1 MRKSIILLLAVFLSL
16 STFAAER
23 EIHWGYS
30 TKQVDGVLAMQ
41 AGAIYVP
48 SEVAQLY
55 KGCQLKGV
63 VAGLYGEAKTL
74 TGFATKTLGGDNLAS
89 GTMSSARAGENNI
102 TFDQPYTIDGE
113 AFYVGY
119 TYTGNTLGLGACNV
133 AGKNGCWVEQSGSW
147 INNASSG
154 KTLNIRAIIS
164 GDSKALP
171 NDGAL
176 LTIDQNQTVELGKT
190 LTLTGKYVSMSP
202 NFTKTYSLTVSIDGQ
217 EQKTVDVTK
226 INIGPNAENT
236 FSVELD
242 PFTAVGK
249 HDVTVTLSK
258 FGTAADPYMD
268 NNTVT
273 TTVEVM
279 KRIPLRRYVVETST
293 ALSCGWCPGATV
305 AMNALYEQYPD
316 NYIGIEVYTSGSLY
330 APTYNSF
337 YFGATPTSMINRTQL
352 VQNAMASGG
361 VSTYMQQNGLT
372 SHVDVSV
379 EGHLVGGTTKQ
390 VEATATANFI
400 NAEAPANYRWAFV
413 LTEND
418 VTDQEY
424 SQDNYYSGGSHGT
437 MGGWEKLSNPTS
449 AVPPTHVAR
458 AIYDY
463 QGIYGSFPSKV
474 EADTPVEYTKT
485 LDIPQNVADV
495 HKLNVIALLFNSLT
509 NEIVNAAEAQVE
521 DPTGIADVEQASR
534 PQFILNGNSLTA
546 VDGTQLSVY
555 AASGEQ
561 VAPTALKSGVYVV
574 KTAKGNV
581 QQTRKIVVK

>member
-1 MRKSIILLLAVFLSL
+1 MRKSILLLLAVFLSL
-16 STFAAER
+16 STFAAEK
-23 EIHWGYS
+23 EINWGYS
-30 TKQVDGVLAMQ
+30 TKSVDGVLGME

-48 SEVAQLY
+48 AEVAQLY

-63 VAGLYGEAKTL
+63 VAGLYGEATTL
-74 TGFATKTLGGDNLAS
+74 TGFATKNLSGDSFAS
-89 GTMSSARAGENNI
+89 GTMSGARAGDNTI

-119 TYTGNTLGLGACNV
+119 SYTGNTLGLGACNV
-133 AGKNGCWVEQSGSW
+133 VSQNGCWVKQSGSW

-154 KTLNIRAIIS
+154 KTLNIRAVIS
-164 GDSKALP
+164 GDSKVLP

-176 LTIDQNQTVELGKT
+176 LTVDQNQRVELGKE

-202 NFTKTYSLTVSIDGQ
+202 NFTKTYSLTVSVDGV
-217 EQKTVDVTK
+217 EQKTVTVSK
-226 INIGPNAENT
+226 INVGPNTENP

-242 PFTAVGK
+242 PFTEVGT
-249 HDVTVTLSK
+249 HEVSVTLSK
-258 FGTAADPYMD
+258 FGTVDDPYMA
-268 NNTVT
+268 NNTLT

-279 KRIPLRRYVVETST
+279 KRIPVRRFVVETST
-293 ALSCGWCPGATV
+293 ALSCGWCPAATV
-305 AMNALYEQYPD
+305 AMNRLYDMYPD
-316 NYIGIEVYTSGSLY
+316 NFIGVEVYTTGSLY
-330 APTYNSF
+330 APTYSQF
-337 YFGATPTSMINRTQL
+337 YFNATPTSQVNRYYFVPDATAAG
-352 VQNAMASGG
+352 NIS
-361 VSTYMQQNGLT
+361 SYMQSQGLT

-379 EGHLVGGTTKQ
+379 EGLLVGTTTKR
-390 VEATATANFI
+390 VEAKATANFI

-418 VTDQEY
+418 VTDKEY
-424 SQDNYYSGGSHGT
+424 SQTNYYAGGSHGA
-437 MGGWEKLSNPTS
+437 MDGWENLSNPTT

-463 QGIYGSFPSKV
+463 NGIYGSFPSSV
-474 EADTPVEYTKT
+474 EADVPVEYTKT
-485 LDIPQNVADV
+485 LDIPDNVADV

-509 NEIVNAAEAQVE
+509 NEIVNAAEAKVE
-521 DPTGIADVEQASR
+521 DPTGIADVEQENN

-546 VDGTQLSVY
+546 VDGTQLAVY
-555 AASGEQ
+555 TTSGEQ

-574 KTAKGNV
+574 KTSKGGN